1 MEKMNMDRFQ
11 ENIVPAE
18 NQNSGCY
25 FEVKD
30 GDGLRV
36 LFVGNSI
43 TKHGI
48 KPDIGWNRDCGM
60 AASSVEKDYV
70 HILSA
75 RIAREQP
82 DAAIRIL
89 QVGEYERNFSH
100 VEASAVYADAAR
112 FQPDIVVMFFGANV
126 DRAYDEEK
134 SPVKTFGKAVEEL
147 RMALDTGHTRFVIA
161 QGFYIRPVLDAEK
174 EAVAAKYGDTFVRL
188 EDIRSRAD
196 THGDFNHPNDV
207 GMLAIADRFWSV
219 IEPLV
224 TKA

>member
-1 MEKMNMDRFQ
+1 MDRFQ

-112 FQPDIVVMFFGANV
+112 F
-126 DRAYDEEK
+126 
-134 SPVKTFGKAVEEL
+134 
-147 RMALDTGHTRFVIA
+147 
-161 QGFYIRPVLDAEK
+161 
-174 EAVAAKYGDTFVRL
+174 
-188 EDIRSRAD
+188 
-196 THGDFNHPNDV
+196 
-207 GMLAIADRFWSV
+207 
-219 IEPLV
+219 
-224 TKA
+224 